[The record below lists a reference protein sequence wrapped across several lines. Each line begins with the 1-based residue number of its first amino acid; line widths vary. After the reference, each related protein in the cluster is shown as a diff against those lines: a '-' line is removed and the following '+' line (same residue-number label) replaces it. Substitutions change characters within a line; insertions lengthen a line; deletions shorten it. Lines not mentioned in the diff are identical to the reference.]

1 MIPMTNG
8 EYQTKIKAALGT
20 ADIPDVIALEAA
32 FVRNYVESDFLA
44 DLGSLLPAA
53 QAVKTYPSVIEVG
66 TFDGV
71 TKAYSYQATPGALFY
86 RRSLA
91 KEYFGTDDPVK
102 IQELLIDMDKNTA
115 AAEVINTKSGGST
128 FMVASNGDFQN
139 LFFANRAKPWIVDD
153 TLVIDPMVEKYIAT
167 AKTFRDKGYEARA
180 SQWGEG
186 WFAGMNG
193 SLVDANG
200 KPQQIFS
207 YFLPTW
213 GLPYVIS
220 PNAKSKDGTKDTSGD
235 WAIITG
241 PLPYQW
247 GGTWIGAMKDSKQ
260 LDLAKQFVE
269 FCALDEKNLTNWAT
283 GVYTNDYLK
292 KIDPNVPA
300 DQKQAAGDFVSSQK
314 VVDAI
319 TASFDDSEL
328 SKFLGGQNS
337 YSGFAKAAPSVN
349 GKLMTGAD
357 DAIQRALGDP
367 VAQYLD
373 GKITLDEV
381 WTTWKAAVKNEFPDL
396 TIP

>member
-1 MIPMTNG
+1 
-8 EYQTKIKAALGT
+8 L
-20 ADIPDVIALEAA
+20 
-32 FVRNYVESDFLA
+32 S
-44 DLGSLLPAA
+44 SLLPAA
-53 QAVKTYPSVIEVG
+53 QAAKTYPSVIDVG
-66 TFDGV
+66 TFEGV

-91 KEYFGTDDPVK
+91 KEYFGTDDPAK
-102 IQELLIDMDKNTA
+102 IQELLSDMDKYTA
-115 AAEVINTKSGGST
+115 AAEVIKTKSGGST

-153 TLVIDPMVEKYIAT
+153 TLVIDPMVEKYIQV

-180 SQWGEG
+180 GQWGEG
-186 WFAGMNG
+186 WFAGMSG
-193 SLVDANG
+193 TLVDANG

-269 FCALDEKNLTNWAT
+269 FCALDETNLTNWAT

-292 KIDPNVPA
+292 KIDPSVPA
-300 DQKQAAGDFVSSQK
+300 DQKQGPGDFVSSQK
-314 VVDAI
+314 VVEAI
-319 TASFDDSEL
+319 TASFDNSDL

-373 GKITLDEV
+373 GKITIDEL